1 VSAAIS
7 SPAAGGRPVAAARRE
22 TLPAWWPLA
31 GLLLLAAALRFSTLG
46 LQSFWYDEAFTPVH
60 VLHASLGA
68 TLHSVVHTENTPPLW
83 YVLIW
88 AWSRVFGTGAVA
100 LRLPS
105 AVFGV
110 ATVAVAWAIGR
121 ELEGPPTRRAT
132 AIAAAAFVAVNPL
145 FVWYSQEAR
154 AYGLFV
160 LTSALA
166 MLCFL
171 RAQREP
177 TTRRLTAFAFTASLA
192 LLSHYF
198 AAFLLAPMIVM
209 LLLRG
214 RLPRRGGEGLP
225 READRAAGTGD
236 SGSGGETEG
245 RDQTEG
251 HSGTGA
257 RGETGERATL
267 LACGVPVLIGL
278 ALLPLASAQG
288 GHGAQWIGEWAL
300 TSRLQAIPQYY
311 LTGYSGEP
319 LGHGIELLVA
329 LGILA
334 GIGYGLWSVLEPRE
348 ERGALIALTIAA
360 CGVLLPIALIAFGA
374 DYLAPRNLVAAMIP
388 VSALIAVVV
397 VTRRAGRTGAALAAL
412 IALAGLAI
420 TIDVDLSPRLQRGDW
435 RGVAKVL
442 RGSAAAGNRITA
454 DDRVITTVELGA
466 APLEYYLPPLHN
478 LPEGTTVKV
487 SEIDETGYAPLRASA
502 TSPPAPGFHLQSRE
516 DVNGLIVY
524 RFVSSVPR
532 TVPEATLRRHVIT
545 EAHPEVLVSPG
556 VRVLPGDA
564 SP

>member
-1 VSAAIS
+1 M
-7 SPAAGGRPVAAARRE
+7 RRE
-22 TLPAWWPLA
+22 ALPGWWPLA
-31 GLLLLAAALRFSTLG
+31 ALLVLAAALRFSTLG

-68 TLHSVVHTENTPPLW
+68 TLHSVLHTENTPPLW

-88 AWSRVFGTGAVA
+88 AWSRVLGTGAVA

-105 AVFGV
+105 AMFGV

-121 ELEGPPTRRAT
+121 ELTGRRAT

-177 TTRRLTAFAFTASLA
+177 TPRRLAAFAVTATLA

-209 LLLRG
+209 LLLHG
-214 RLPRRGGEGLP
+214 
-225 READRAAGTGD
+225 
-236 SGSGGETEG
+236 
-245 RDQTEG
+245 
-251 HSGTGA
+251 GA
-257 RGETGERATL
+257 RRRATL
-267 LACGVPVLIGL
+267 LACGAPVLVGL

-288 GHGAQWIGEWAL
+288 GHGAQWIGEWAF

-329 LGILA
+329 LPILA
-334 GIGYGLWSVLEPRE
+334 GIGYGLWSVLDPRE
-348 ERGALIALTIAA
+348 ERAALIALSIAT
-360 CGVLLPIALIAFGA
+360 CGVLLPIVLIAFGA

-388 VSALIAVVV
+388 VSALIAVIVV
-397 VTRRAGRTGAALAAL
+397 ARRAGRIGAVLAAL

-442 RGSAAAGNRITA
+442 RGDAAAGSSISA

-466 APLEYYLPPLHN
+466 APLEYYLSPLRN
-478 LPEGTTVKV
+478 LPEGTAVKV

-502 TSPPAPGFHLQSRE
+502 GSPPAPGFRLQSRE

-524 RFVSSVPR
+524 RVVSSVPR
-532 TVPEATLRRHVIT
+532 TVSEATLRRHVIT
-545 EAHPEVLVSPG
+545 EAHPEVLVSPHAP
-556 VRVLPGDA
+556 L
-564 SP
+564 